1 METLNK
7 FHKAIKWMIHLILL
21 GTFFSGCENMLEPDY
36 PNYLLSNEAVLEN
49 SSTIDAAL
57 AQIYSGLRDQSPI
70 RGDSEGLGCR
80 MGLYTDELEFY
91 RVSTADND
99 FFHHIIQANTGS
111 LSSYWDRSYELIY
124 NANTIIEGLEQNT
137 LPKSE
142 TDAFLGEALFLRAY
156 LHFYLA
162 ELFGDIP
169 YIKTT
174 DYTKN
179 ASVSRMPLEIVQQE
193 ITTDLSKAKSLLPI
207 NDKSG
212 KKLRAYK
219 TLASAMLAR
228 QYLYLNLWQKAFE
241 ESNEIISN
249 GIISWE
255 SDLNQVFLKESSST
269 IWQLIPQVNGRAT
282 EEGITFIFE
291 VGPPTL
297 YSLTDSFIDGFE
309 DGDLRRTLWTR
320 EISDGTQSWF
330 HPYKYKQRNNEA
342 SSSEY
347 AILFRLAEQYL
358 IRAEASLKMGN
369 IQMAKD
375 DIDIIRL
382 RAGLE
387 STKANTT
394 DEIMNE
400 ILRQRKYELFTEQGH
415 RWFDLKRTGNAEQV
429 LAPIKTNW
437 KATNMLFPLP
447 QKELLLNPTLKPQNP
462 GY

>member
-7 FHKAIKWMIHLILL
+7 FHKTIKWMIHLILL
-21 GTFFSGCENMLEPDY
+21 GTFFSGCENMLEPEY
-36 PNYLLSNEAVLEN
+36 PNYLLSNEAVLED

-57 AQIYSGLRDQSPI
+57 AQIYSGLRDQSPMA
-70 RGDSEGLGCR
+70 GDSQGLGCKL
-80 MGLYTDELEFY
+80 GLYTDELLFY
-91 RVSTADND
+91 RTNPDDTA
-99 FFHHIIQANTGS
+99 FFHHVVQTNTSTIANYWNN
-111 LSSYWDRSYELIY
+111 SYALIY
-124 NANTIIEGLEQNT
+124 NVNAIIEGLEQNPLT
-137 LPKSE
+137 KSE
-142 TDAFLGEALFLRAY
+142 TDPFLGEALFLRAY

-162 ELFGDIP
+162 ELYGDIP
-169 YIKTT
+169 YVKTT
-174 DYTKN
+174 DYTVN

-193 ITTDLSKAKSLLPI
+193 ITADLSKAKSLLPNI
-207 NDKSG
+207 DKSG

-241 ESNEIISN
+241 ESNEVISS

-291 VGPPTL
+291 SGPPTF
-297 YSLTDSFIDGFE
+297 YSLTDSFMDGFE
-309 DGDLRRTLWTR
+309 EGDLRRKLWTR

-369 IQMAKD
+369 LQMAKD
-375 DIDIIRL
+375 DIDIIRR

-387 STKANTT
+387 STKANTS

-415 RWFDLKRTGNAEQV
+415 RWFDLKRTSTAEQV

-437 KATNMLFPLP
+437 KATNKLFPLP